1 VAKIRNL
8 KKLLLNILWRLIIII
23 REDSYLHKTLIEN
36 TIRVFHLI
44 TLFNAKMKIKYN
56 NLYTHFILTTLH
68 RQPVMSEN
76 NRERIEKYITGIV
89 NNNNCHLYAI
99 YANPE
104 HVHFLLSRSPKVSE
118 ETLATIV
125 AESSERF
132 INQNKLCAT
141 HFAWQESASAFSV
154 SKSDVDKVCKYILN
168 QPQHHRKVSFVE
180 EYEEFIKFYQKT
192 LDPLKKIKSE

>member
-1 VAKIRNL
+1 
-8 KKLLLNILWRLIIII
+8 
-23 REDSYLHKTLIEN
+23 
-36 TIRVFHLI
+36 
-44 TLFNAKMKIKYN
+44 MKIEYN

-68 RQPVMSEN
+68 RQPLISEN
-76 NRERIEKYITGIV
+76 HRERIEKYITGIV

-99 YANPE
+99 NANPE
-104 HVHFLLSRSPKVSE
+104 HVHFLLSRSPKLSE
-118 ETLATIV
+118 EIIATII

-132 INQNKLCAT
+132 MNQNKLCST

-168 QPQHHRKVSFVE
+168 QPQHHRKVSFTE

-192 LDPLKKIKSE
+192 LDPLKRIDQNKVIRLFKSNELFLLRLRKCS